1 MGLSSTKASSQR
13 LASMK
18 DCSKVLPPST
28 KRDWRLRSY
37 RTCMIW
43 GNISCPKFIG
53 RYSTPG
59 RELWGCSV
67 NTSVGTLP
75 SNKWSVGDRLS
86 LRSMTRRTGERPY
99 QLRTLREGLSSSA
112 VRVPTS
118 MAACSA
124 RFLCTIMEVNGV
136 DRMTGLPPFLCKSM
150 KPSADSAH
158 FRVIYGRRKV
168 WKVMKRLMR
177 CRHSF
182 SNTPTVTSR
191 PASFNFCIP
200 RPATLEKGSWQP
212 ITMRG
217 ICFSIIK
224 SAQGG
229 VFP

>member
-1 MGLSSTKASSQR
+1 MPYTSTEILFVDITIFIVHFRCINTGCQMNGTLSTNASSQR

-124 RFLCTIMEVNGV
+124 RFYV
-136 DRMTGLPPFLCKSM
+136 PSWKSTEW
-150 KPSADSAH
+150 
-158 FRVIYGRRKV
+158 IG
-168 WKVMKRLMR
+168 
-177 CRHSF
+177 
-182 SNTPTVTSR
+182 
-191 PASFNFCIP
+191 
-200 RPATLEKGSWQP
+200 
-212 ITMRG
+212 
-217 ICFSIIK
+217 
-224 SAQGG
+224 
-229 VFP
+229 